1 MKRVSELKSLI
12 WILLTVL
19 IVASPSVVRA
29 MDLNDVFGDIEA
41 MKHLEDATKLLEVK
55 VDKIDNKLIRVESD
69 VSALKEQIALLSNT
83 LSEMSK
89 PQSVATAKTAC
100 DCKDCQCN
108 DCGSGPCPTPSVEKV
123 AVVESKPI
131 VASRPAVSPSVTSSD
146 SYRARW
152 TYPGNISTHLSS
164 THGVDVSG
172 MSVSDQLR
180 LHDSMHE
187 AERGSST
194 VRYSVAS
201 PVRSYVR
208 SSSCPGGVCPMPS
221 RTTTR
226 FRLFGR

>member
-1 MKRVSELKSLI
+1 MKRVSSLI
-12 WILLTVL
+12 WILFVVL
-19 IVASPSVVRA
+19 IMASPSITQA
-29 MDLNDVFGDIEA
+29 TDLNDVFGDIEA
-41 MKHLEDATKLLEVK
+41 MKHLENATKLLEVK
-55 VDKIDNKLIRVESD
+55 VDKIDSKLVRVESD

-89 PQSVATAKTAC
+89 PSSVAIAKAAC
-100 DCKDCQCN
+100 DCKDCQCK
-108 DCGSGPCPTPSVEKV
+108 DCGSGPCPTPAVEKV
-123 AVVESKPI
+123 SVNSTPAVASKP
-131 VASRPAVSPSVTSSD
+131 VPASD

-194 VRYSVAS
+194 VRYSVANPVQYS
-201 PVRSYVR
+201 TSQPVRSYVR